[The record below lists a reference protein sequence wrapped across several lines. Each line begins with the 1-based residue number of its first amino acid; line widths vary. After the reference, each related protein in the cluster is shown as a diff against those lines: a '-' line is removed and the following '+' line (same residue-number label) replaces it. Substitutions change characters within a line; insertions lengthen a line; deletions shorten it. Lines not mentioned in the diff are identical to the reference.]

1 MSVGSAQPTP
11 RSGPPAGAGPSPA
24 PRPAAAPT
32 ATKPATD
39 TIIRLRG
46 LRKSFGPQT
55 VLAGIDLDIPRG
67 KTTVILGPSGCGKSV
82 TLKHIVGLLRP
93 DAGEVFFEDL
103 RVDNLSESQLREI
116 RLQIGFLFQM
126 GALFDSMTVMQNLL
140 FPLEEHTRLSPTERQ
155 RRVREALERVDL
167 HGIEHKLPS
176 QLSGGQRK
184 RVALARAI
192 VLEPRVVLYDEPTTG
207 LDPIRSDGID
217 QLVLKLEREL
227 GVTSIVVTHDLIS
240 ARKISEKVVMLLDGK
255 IAAEGTYD
263 QIAASPDPRVQQF
276 VQGRYDR
283 DDDKPPSDDDA
294 DDAPSPAGSAKT
306 KTEFKSRLL
315 DTLASAAQTLTKSN
329 TNAPPSESP
338 HAPSHSNS
346 SPDARPHDTRPHDT
360 TESSR

>member
-11 RSGPPAGAGPSPA
+11 RSGLPAGAGLSPA
-24 PRPAAAPT
+24 PRPAPQTSPAPNT
-32 ATKPATD
+32 PKAATD
-39 TIIRLRG
+39 SIIRLRG
-46 LRKSFGPQT
+46 LRKAFGSQT

-103 RVDNLSESQLREI
+103 RVDNLSEKQLREV

-126 GALFDSMTVMQNLL
+126 GALFDSMSVMQNLL
-140 FPLEEHTRLSPTERQ
+140 FPLEEHTRLSPDEQR
-155 RRVREALERVDL
+155 RRVRDALERVDL

-255 IAAEGTYD
+255 VAAEGTYD
-263 QIAASPDPRVQQF
+263 QIAAWPDPRVQQF

-283 DDDKPPSDDDA
+283 DDDKPGSDDD
-294 DDAPSPAGSAKT
+294 DDTPSTSGPSKAKA
-306 KTEFKSRLL
+306 EFKSRIL
-315 DTLASAAQTLTKSN
+315 DTLASAAHTLTKSN
-329 TNAPPSESP
+329 TTSSTSNTPHLPP
-338 HAPSHSNS
+338 
-346 SPDARPHDTRPHDT
+346 DTRPNDGA
-360 TESSR
+360 EPPR